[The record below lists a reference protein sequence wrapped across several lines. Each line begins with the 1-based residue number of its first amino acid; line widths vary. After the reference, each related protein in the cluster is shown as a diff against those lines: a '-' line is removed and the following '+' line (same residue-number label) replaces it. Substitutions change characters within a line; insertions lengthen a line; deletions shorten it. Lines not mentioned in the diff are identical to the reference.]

1 MSESEQFV
9 TRGREFVK
17 THPDYFDVLND
28 AEARLKNVSGPTLP
42 EDAADEIKKLARP
55 DIACFL
61 ALPENQPEAQVL
73 LSMKGERARDK
84 VRRLASRLERH
95 GTFRTVTSKP
105 DEVEAY
111 LAQRRED
118 RRSGKRR
125 R

>member
-1 MSESEQFV
+1 MSENEQFV

-55 DIACFL
+55 DIAYYL

-84 VRRLASRLERH
+84 IRRLASRLERH
-95 GTFRTVTSKP
+95 GTFRAVTSKP

-118 RRSGKRR
+118 RRTGKRR

>member
-1 MSESEQFV
+1 MPDNEQFV
-9 TRGREFVK
+9 IRGREFVK
-17 THPDYFDVLND
+17 THPDWTDVLND

-55 DIACFL
+55 DIAYYL

-73 LSMKGERARDK
+73 LSLKGDRARDRI
-84 VRRLASRLERH
+84 RRIASRLDRH
-95 GTFRTVTSKP
+95 DTFRTITSKP

-118 RRSGKRR
+118 RRTGKRR
-125 R
+125 